1 MMSMQNCIFNIGQ
14 IVLSTQGH
22 DKGQRYVVVGI
33 RGDRIAVADGVLK
46 SIKTP
51 KQKNRKH
58 LLATKFIDPEIESK
72 LKDGLEVNDQMIYHT
87 LLKFKKSNKE

>member
-1 MMSMQNCIFNIGQ
+1 MSMQNTPFSLGQ

-22 DKGQRYVVVGI
+22 DKGSRYVVVKINGE
-33 RGDRIAVADGVLK
+33 RISVADGELK
-46 SIKTP
+46 SIKSP
-51 KQKNRKH
+51 KQKNRRH
-58 LLATKFIDPEIESK
+58 LLGTKFIDAEISSK